1 MPNHITNV
9 FEFNRELTNEEL
21 EILKKELYTTE
32 KQNDGSEYIYLDFSR
47 IIPEPKILI
56 RAGIGLNTSENYTYY
71 YKKNPDNLTEE
82 EFEKLFSDNYYEIHK
97 NGKIINRDYIEDIY
111 DTLPEYE
118 KQWLKTIDMIPDW
131 YHWNID
137 NWGTKWNS
145 YSNNLT
151 NEYMYF
157 NTAWSMPSDKIVN
170 HIFETFRKIMT
181 DEEVEEIDYS
191 TDDEGDNVIYH
202 YGYDTKTKKFVFK
215 YEEEKTYD
223 DEEEEEE

>member
-1 MPNHITNV
+1 MPNHVTNV
-9 FEFNRELTNEEL
+9 FEFSRELTNDEL
-21 EILKKELYTTE
+21 EILKKELYTME
-32 KQNDGSEYIYLDFSR
+32 KQNDGSEYFYLDFSR

-97 NGKIINRDYIEDIY
+97 NGKVINRDYIEDIY

-145 YSNNLT
+145 YSNELKKK
-151 NEYMYF
+151 YIKF
-157 NTAWSMPSDKIVN
+157 DTAWSMPEDKIIN

-181 DEEVEEIDYS
+181 DEEVESIDYS
-191 TDDEGDNVIYH
+191 VSNEGDSFIQH
-202 YGYDTKTKKFVFK
+202 FSYDIEKKTFVFR
-215 YEEEKTYD
+215 YEEDIMD
-223 DEEEEEE
+223 DEEEEE